1 MAESL
6 DNKIKSTQ
14 AEAKAADRERL
25 ASLKKMEDLQRSL
38 AEIEEANAKGKK
50 KQAELIKKEIQSTNT
65 ILKSLEKQLT
75 LQNKKVAS
83 LKKQKKI
90 QDDLNSG
97 VKGFMQAYEDLEP
110 NIRKQLELDSTRG
123 DLYVELKTTI
133 QEQQAIL
140 KNGNK
145 VEQAAA
151 EKKIEL
157 YQDITDKMLEQA
169 KSVDE
174 ADMELRGK
182 KEIDFKIR
190 EIKLLQER
198 NKLSEEEAERAIE
211 GLEYAEKL
219 EKKAEALTEIA
230 EKQGEIFHAVPEELQ
245 ESVKGAAAF
254 GKTLVAAGMAAGPLL
269 LIVAGLAAAVHTF
282 VELDEAAS
290 SFRATTGLTV
300 KQTEHLEHQVHDIAM
315 QYRGMGVEAKNV
327 YEISEKLGNA
337 FSNVAHFSTETLGA
351 LSVVVARTGTTA
363 ENAAKVQSVFESV
376 GGVSAETAASLQM
389 QVASLAQQAGA
400 APKEVLDDIAE
411 SAEITSKF
419 FKGDINLLKQQAIQA
434 NRLGTTLAG
443 IAKTAEALL
452 DFEGGIEE
460 ELVAATFV
468 GGQFNLSRARAL
480 AMEGKLAEAQQET
493 LAQIQRS
500 GDFRKQDYFTQQ
512 QLAKAAGMESSE
524 ITKQL
529 NIQERLA
536 HLGEEEKKLAMEAV
550 DAGLD
555 VTDLTNEQLKNKT
568 AEFAENQRIT
578 GQLDDMKNQF
588 AAIAEMVGG
597 ALMPIISALAPV
609 LFAALLPIKMAA
621 EGIRYLVDGIT
632 KAKAPAIAL
641 ASILAGMAYNS
652 IKTAVAGIWT
662 SLSQIP
668 LGLGL
673 ALAGAA
679 TVGLISSLGKADSQ
693 VKAGD
698 VMSPADGETQISTKE
713 GGLLNLSRND
723 DVVAAP
729 NLISSLE
736 SKRQDSELSQIQTN
750 NLLQSQKQVDTP
762 FQMQNNIN
770 TNYTSKLVDKM
781 DSLIAAVS
789 ANKDTYLDGSKV
801 TSNLKRITDKSN
813 RNNFALA

>member
-6 DNKIKSTQ
+6 NNKIKSTQ
-14 AEAKAADRERL
+14 AEANSADKERL
-25 ASLKKMEDLQRSL
+25 ANLKKMEDLQRTL
-38 AEIEEANAKGKK
+38 AELEEKNAKGQK
-50 KQAELIKKEIQSTNT
+50 KQAQLIKKEIQSTNT
-65 ILKSLEKQLT
+65 ILKVLEKEVA
-75 LQNKKVAS
+75 LQNKKVGA

-97 VKGFMQAYEDLEP
+97 VKSVVEEYKNLAPEIQ
-110 NIRKQLELDSTRG
+110 KQLELDGTKA
-123 DLYVELKTTI
+123 DLYMELQTSIKN
-133 QEQQAIL
+133 QQSIL

-145 VEQAAA
+145 EEKASA

-157 YQDITDKMLEQA
+157 YQDITTQMLEQA
-169 KSVDE
+169 KAVDE

-198 NKLSEEEAERAIE
+198 NKLSEEEAERAIK

-245 ESVKGAAAF
+245 ESVKGAMGF
-254 GKTLVAAGMAAGPLL
+254 GKALAAAGMAAGPLL
-269 LIVAGLAAAVHTF
+269 LIVAGLAAAVHAF
-282 VELDEAAS
+282 VELDEAGS
-290 SFRATTGLTV
+290 DYRKNTGLTV
-300 KQTEHLEHQVHDIAM
+300 KQTEHLDHQVHDIAM
-315 QYRGMGVEAKNV
+315 EYRSMGVAAKEV
-327 YEISEKLGNA
+327 YAVSEQLGNV

-351 LSVVVARTGTTA
+351 LSAIVARTGTTA

-376 GGVSAETAASLQM
+376 GGVSSETAASMQM

-400 APKEVLDDIAE
+400 APKEVLDDIAD
-411 SAEITSKF
+411 SAEITSKY

-434 NRLGTTLAG
+434 NRLGTTLDG
-443 IAKTAEALL
+443 LAKTAEKLL

-460 ELVAATFV
+460 ELVASTFV

-480 AMEGKLAEAQQET
+480 AMEGKLAEAQEET
-493 LAQIQRS
+493 LSQIQRS
-500 GDFRKQDYFTQQ
+500 GDFRKQDYFTQK
-512 QLAKAAGMESSE
+512 QLAAAAGMEVGE

-529 NIQERLA
+529 NMQERLA
-536 HLGEEEKKLAMEAV
+536 HLGEEEKKLAMQAV
-550 DAGLD
+550 EAGLD
-555 VTDLTNEQLKNKT
+555 VTDLTDEQLKNKT

-578 GQLDDMKNQF
+578 GQLDEMKNKF
-588 AAIAEMVGG
+588 AGITETVGG

-609 LFAALLPIKMAA
+609 LRYALWPLEMAAKGVAYLA
-621 EGIRYLVDGIT
+621 EGIAQ
-632 KAKAPAIAL
+632 AKAPAIAL

-652 IKTAVAGIWT
+652 IKTAVSAIWS
-662 SLSQIP
+662 SLGQIP
-668 LGLGL
+668 FGVGL

-679 TVGLISSLGKADSQ
+679 TVGLFSTLSKADSA
-693 VKAGD
+693 VKTGD
-698 VMSPADGETQISTKE
+698 VMSPAGGKTQISTKE
-713 GGLLNLSRND
+713 GGLLELSPND

-736 SKRQDSELSQIQTN
+736 SKRQGGALSQIQTN
-750 NLLQSQKQVDTP
+750 LG
-762 FQMQNNIN
+762 

-801 TSNLKRITDKSN
+801 TSNLKRVSDKSN

>member
-6 DNKIKSTQ
+6 NNKIKSTQ
-14 AEAKAADRERL
+14 AEANSADKERL
-25 ASLKKMEDLQRSL
+25 ANLKKMEDLQRTL
-38 AEIEEANAKGKK
+38 AELEEKNAKGQK
-50 KQAELIKKEIQSTNT
+50 KQAQLIKKEIQSTNT
-65 ILKSLEKQLT
+65 ILKVLEKEVA
-75 LQNKKVAS
+75 LQNKKVGA

-97 VKGFMQAYEDLEP
+97 VKSVVEEYKNLAPEIQ
-110 NIRKQLELDSTRG
+110 KQLELDGTKA
-123 DLYVELKTTI
+123 DLYMELQTSIKN
-133 QEQQAIL
+133 QQSIL

-145 VEQAAA
+145 EEKASA

-157 YQDITDKMLEQA
+157 YQDITTQMLEQA
-169 KSVDE
+169 KAVDE

-198 NKLSEEEAERAIE
+198 NKLSEEEAERAIK

-230 EKQGEIFHAVPEELQ
+230 EKQGEIFHAVPAELQ
-245 ESVKGAAAF
+245 ESAKGVMGF
-254 GKTLVAAGMAAGPLL
+254 GKALAAAGMAAGPLL

-290 SFRATTGLTV
+290 DYRKNTGLTV
-300 KQTEHLEHQVHDIAM
+300 KQTEHLDHQVHDIAM
-315 QYRGMGVEAKNV
+315 EYRSIGVAAKDV
-327 YEISEKLGNA
+327 YAVSEQLGNV

-351 LSVVVARTGTTA
+351 LSAIVARTGTTA

-376 GGVSAETAASLQM
+376 GGVSSETAASMQM

-400 APKEVLDDIAE
+400 APKEVLDDIAD

-480 AMEGKLAEAQQET
+480 AMEGKLVEAQEET
-493 LAQIQRS
+493 LTQIQRS

-512 QLAKAAGMESSE
+512 QLAKAAGMEVGE

-529 NIQERLA
+529 NMQERLA
-536 HLGEEEKKLAMEAV
+536 HLGEEEKKLAMQAV
-550 DAGLD
+550 EAGLD
-555 VTDLTNEQLKNKT
+555 VTDLTDEQLKNKT

-578 GQLDDMKNQF
+578 GQLDEMKNKF
-588 AAIAEMVGG
+588 AGITETVGG
-597 ALMPIISALAPV
+597 ALMPILSALAPV
-609 LFAALLPIKMAA
+609 LRYALWPLEMAAKGVAYLA
-621 EGIRYLVDGIT
+621 EGIAQ
-632 KAKAPAIAL
+632 AKAPAIAL

-652 IKTAVAGIWT
+652 IKTAVSAIFS
-662 SLSQIP
+662 SLGQIP
-668 LGLGL
+668 FGVGL

-679 TVGLISSLGKADSQ
+679 TVGLFSTLSKADSA
-693 VKAGD
+693 VKTGD
-698 VMSPADGETQISTKE
+698 VMSPAGGKTQISTKE
-713 GGLLNLSRND
+713 GGLLELSPND

-736 SKRQDSELSQIQTN
+736 SKRQGGALSQIQTN
-750 NLLQSQKQVDTP
+750 LG
-762 FQMQNNIN
+762 

-801 TSNLKRITDKSN
+801 TSNLKRVSDKSN

>member
-6 DNKIKSTQ
+6 NNKIKITQ
-14 AEAKAADRERL
+14 AEANSADKERL
-25 ASLKKMEDLQRSL
+25 ANLKKMEDLQRTL
-38 AEIEEANAKGKK
+38 AELEEKNAKGQK
-50 KQAELIKKEIQSTNT
+50 KQAELIKKEIKSTNT
-65 ILKSLEKQLT
+65 ILKVLEKEVA
-75 LQNKKVAS
+75 LQNKKVGA

-97 VKGFMQAYEDLEP
+97 VKSVVEEYKNLAPEIQ
-110 NIRKQLELDSTRG
+110 KQLELDGTKA
-123 DLYVELKTTI
+123 DLYMELQTSIKN
-133 QEQQAIL
+133 QQSIL

-145 VEQAAA
+145 EEKASA

-157 YQDITDKMLEQA
+157 YQDITTQMLEQA
-169 KSVDE
+169 KAVDE

-198 NKLSEEEAERAIE
+198 NKLSEEEAERAIK

-219 EKKAEALTEIA
+219 ENIAEALNEIA
-230 EKQGEIFHAVPEELQ
+230 EKQGELFHAVPEELQ
-245 ESVKGAAAF
+245 ESVKGAMGF
-254 GKTLVAAGMAAGPLL
+254 GKALAAAGMAAGPLL
-269 LIVAGLAAAVHTF
+269 LIVAGLAAAVHAF
-282 VELDEAAS
+282 VELDEAGS
-290 SFRATTGLTV
+290 DYRKNTGLTV
-300 KQTEHLEHQVHDIAM
+300 KQTEHLDHQVHDIAM
-315 QYRGMGVEAKNV
+315 EYRSMGVAAKEV
-327 YEISEKLGNA
+327 YAVSEQLGNV

-351 LSVVVARTGTTA
+351 LSAIVARTGTTA
-363 ENAAKVQSVFESV
+363 ENAAKVQSVFESI
-376 GGVSAETAASLQM
+376 GGVSSETAASMQM

-400 APKEVLDDIAE
+400 APKEVLDDIAD
-411 SAEITSKF
+411 SAEITSKY

-434 NRLGTTLAG
+434 NRLGTTLDG
-443 IAKTAEALL
+443 LAKTAEKLL

-460 ELVAATFV
+460 ELVASTFV

-480 AMEGKLAEAQQET
+480 AMEGKLAEAQEET
-493 LAQIQRS
+493 LSQIQRS

-512 QLAKAAGMESSE
+512 QLAKAAGMEVGE

-529 NIQERLA
+529 NMQERLA
-536 HLGEEEKKLAMEAV
+536 HLGEEEKKLAMQAV
-550 DAGLD
+550 EAGLD
-555 VTDLTNEQLKNKT
+555 VTDLTDEQLKNKT

-578 GQLDDMKNQF
+578 GQLDEMKNKF
-588 AAIAEMVGG
+588 AGITETVGG

-609 LFAALLPIKMAA
+609 LRYALWPLEMAAKGVAYLA
-621 EGIRYLVDGIT
+621 EGIAQ
-632 KAKAPAIAL
+632 AKAPAIAL

-652 IKTAVAGIWT
+652 IKTAVSAIFS
-662 SLSQIP
+662 SLGQIP
-668 LGLGL
+668 FGVGL

-679 TVGLISSLGKADSQ
+679 TVGLFSTLSKADSA
-693 VKAGD
+693 VKTGD
-698 VMSPADGETQISTKE
+698 VMSPAGGKTQISTKE
-713 GGLLNLSRND
+713 GGLLELSPND

-729 NLISSLE
+729 NLINSLE
-736 SKRQDSELSQIQTN
+736 SKRQGGALSQIQTN
-750 NLLQSQKQVDTP
+750 LG
-762 FQMQNNIN
+762 

-801 TSNLKRITDKSN
+801 TSNLKRVSDKSN